1 MSKFEKLNVDIRTGH
16 GTSAARRTRL
26 QNKVPG
32 VVYHSGAEGI
42 LLSIDKIRLN
52 KALRTGQ
59 MIFEINV
66 EDKNQFVLVKE
77 IQYHPVTDEI
87 MHIDFQKVK
96 EDEKISLDVAVRSI
110 GDAQGVKLGGILV
123 QMLNSVSVKC
133 KPSEIPEFLE
143 IDVTEMEMNTNLFV
157 KDITLPADI
166 EMLTADDIA
175 VVSVQEPKEEKE
187 EAVEVAEDETSDDT
201 SDDAPDGEDSSD
213 SEKPSGDAENK
224 SEEQPSDEAKD
235 ESGDNS

>member
-1 MSKFEKLNVDIRTGH
+1 M
-16 GTSAARRTRL
+16 
-26 QNKVPG
+26 
-32 VVYHSGAEGI
+32 
-42 LLSIDKIRLN
+42 
-52 KALRTGQ
+52 
-59 MIFEINV
+59 
-66 EDKNQFVLVKE
+66 
-77 IQYHPVTDEI
+77 
-87 MHIDFQKVK
+87 K
-96 EDEKISLDVAVRSI
+96 EDEKISLDVAVRSV
-110 GDAQGVKLGGILV
+110 GDSQGVKLGGILV

-187 EAVEVAEDETSDDT
+187 ETVEVAEDDTSDDT